1 MMRPVRL
8 AVTAVLWAFWAC
20 PGCAPV
26 VPADKY
32 DQLQRQ
38 WLDSQHA
45 QSDIQRDND
54 QLRKDKAELS
64 DQVETLRRLGPERLE
79 KLFHVASIELG
90 RHSGGVDL
98 DGRPGHDAIK
108 VYLDPLDRQGSVIKA
123 AGEVTIRLFDLA
135 APAEKNLIGEY
146 AWTGQELGKQWSGGF
161 GVYHFSFV
169 CPWKA
174 RPPVHD
180 EITVRVEFVDY
191 LTGRRFT
198 AQQACKVLLP
208 PPDLA
213 PATAAATQPA
223 AEQAASRPAE

>member
-8 AVTAVLWAFWAC
+8 AVTAVLWASWAC

-26 VPADKY
+26 VPAAKY

-38 WLDSQHA
+38 WLDSQQA

-54 QLRKDKAELS
+54 QLRKDNRELS
-64 DQVETLRRLGPERLE
+64 DQVETLRRLGPDCLE
-79 KLFHVASIELG
+79 KLFHVATIELG
-90 RHSGGVDL
+90 RHTGGVDL

-123 AGEVTIRLFDLA
+123 AGEVIIRLFDLA

-146 AWTGQELGKQWSGGF
+146 AWNVEEMGKEWSGGF
-161 GVYHFSFV
+161 GVYRFSFV

-174 RPPVHD
+174 GPPAHE

-198 AQQACKVLLP
+198 AQKACKVNLP

-213 PATAAATQPA
+213 PASAPASQPQ
-223 AEQAASRPAE
+223 AEQPASRPAK